1 MEKPGNTLLRVFY
14 CHWKRLKLNGCVIGT
29 FNSEMK
35 IKMGLMPTYTT
46 FVVLKREVYRPKNL
60 FTAST
65 RLVTWSFS

>member
-35 IKMGLMPTYTT
+35 IKMGLMPAYTT
-46 FVVLKREVYRPKNL
+46 FVVLKEKSIDQKIYL
-60 FTAST
+60 
-65 RLVTWSFS
+65 RLPHDW